1 MAGATIPAMP
11 MTLSAYIAQAPA
23 LPADKDRSEVRVYA
37 TIVTGCVFV
46 SFVMTAVHAALL
58 PSLLHRVAALTPF
71 PNTVAFA
78 FVLLAFGIT
87 PHLSDLMVRP
97 GRLRLKWPR
106 KIAAGSMFVA
116 GILWGMLATAARPLE
131 AGAWLPLTY
140 WATAA
145 AYLLVGGAYGY
156 SLNAQ
161 LASEHDE
168 KTSQVG

>member
-1 MAGATIPAMP
+1 
-11 MTLSAYIAQAPA
+11 MTLSAYIHQAPA
-23 LPADKDRSEVRVYA
+23 VPADKDRSEVRVYA
-37 TIVTGCVFV
+37 AIVTGCVFV
-46 SFVMTAVHAALL
+46 SFLMTAIYASALM
-58 PSLLHRVAALTPF
+58 PTLLHRVVSITTF
-71 PNTVAFA
+71 PAIAPLSFMLLSMGVA
-78 FVLLAFGIT
+78 

-97 GRLRLKWPR
+97 WRLRLKWPR

-116 GILWGMLATAARPLE
+116 GILWGLLATAARPLDV
-131 AGAWLPLTY
+131 GAWLPLTY

>member
-1 MAGATIPAMP
+1 MRAMP

-37 TIVTGCVFV
+37 TIVTGCACG
-46 SFVMTAVHAALL
+46 SFVLTAIYAALL
-58 PSLLHRVAALTPF
+58 PSLLHRVASVTGA
-71 PNTVAFA
+71 PNVVAIA
-78 FVLLAFGIT
+78 FVLLALGIA

-97 GRLRLKWPR
+97 TRLRLKWPR
-106 KIAAGSMFVA
+106 KMAAGSMFGA
-116 GILWGMLATAARPLE
+116 GILWGLLATAARPLE